1 MSNCSHSIGQLLKEG
16 LFKDQR
22 SILGLLL
29 FLIYIIYNKNI
40 YSYICIND
48 LSDNFVPNPKLFAN
62 DIFHFSVVS
71 DKDVSAK
78 NSNNDLNKINTWV
91 FRWKTNFNLQDNNQV
106 SKIICS
112 CKIQK
117 PPHPPLIFNNN
128 KVTQLTAEK
137 YLGMFF
143 ITKTGFQRTHKN
155 IFNKVSKTIGLL
167 RKLHM
172 IIRRSSSLRIY

>member
-106 SKIICS
+106 LKIICS

-143 ITKTGFQRTHKN
+143 IIKTGFQRTHKN